1 MNDILISI
9 LITAYNCENFIEN
22 AIKSAISQTYK
33 NIEIL
38 ISDDCSTDSTLK
50 IIKKYAI
57 LDKRIHFF
65 TSNKNRSIGY

>member
-1 MNDILISI
+1 MDNILISI

-22 AIKSAISQTYK
+22 AIKSAINQTYK

-50 IIKKYAI
+50 VIQKYAAI
-57 LDKRIHFF
+57 DKRIHFF